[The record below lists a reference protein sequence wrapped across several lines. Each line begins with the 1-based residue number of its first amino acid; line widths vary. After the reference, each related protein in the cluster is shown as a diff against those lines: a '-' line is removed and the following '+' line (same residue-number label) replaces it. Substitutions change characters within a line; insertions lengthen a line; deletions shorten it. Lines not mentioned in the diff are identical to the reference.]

1 MIDILVYLFENYL
14 PEAYPEPTA
23 LAKKLSAAGFE
34 EDEISAAL
42 HWLAGLEQAQDVTL
56 TPRSPDAR
64 SLRVYSATEEACLS
78 TECRSLLTFLEQ
90 AEAIDHELREMI
102 VDRALALGEGVSIG
116 KLKVI
121 VLVVMWRRQ
130 HTLDALLL
138 EELLSDEDDEP
149 VYH

>member
-14 PEAYPEPTA
+14 PEACPEPTL

-42 HWLAGLEQAQDVTL
+42 HWLAGLEQAQDVTR
-56 TPRSPDAR
+56 TPRLPDAR
-64 SLRVYSATEEACLS
+64 SLRVFSSTEESVLS
-78 TECRSLLTFLEQ
+78 LECRSLLVFLEQ
-90 AEAIDHELREMI
+90 AGAIDHHLREMI
-102 VDRALALGEGVSIG
+102 VDRALALEERVSIG

-130 HTLDALLL
+130 HTLDALML